1 MVGVPHSNGCALCR
15 ERRIKCDEAVPGCNN
30 CHRYRRSCPGYRRA
44 LRFQD
49 EGPILARRHHSGSRR
64 KERPAKPPAATSTQ
78 IEPPEKAHAAA
89 DIVRG
94 NTLALMR
101 QSSAS
106 SFDEQLSVSLARQ
119 QFRDAQPQLFLRFI
133 SDSFPTLYYHNRFRS
148 GEGLGFAEHV
158 VLNYGTDAYLDTSV
172 CCLSSIY
179 LARLTHDRAL
189 LKTSRQLYSNSL
201 RIVIKALSKPK
212 HVMSDNMLCTTIIL
226 SVFEMY
232 AQTTP
237 DAWVVHS
244 DAVRRLMIKRTAAA
258 FESGFGRFCFIA
270 FRGFLILLALYEG
283 KPCFLDEDEWQNYT
297 IKMMT
302 EDRTKPGEWSAYTDL
317 VDLIHMETA
326 KCPRYISETR
336 DLLAG
341 TTDPD
346 HAKINGLISRIQN
359 TSQRLESL
367 ISDLRSCISA
377 HNERQ
382 QGIIQGPSKPFIGPV
397 PDVFPDTGPSLLL
410 LGAENMMETI
420 QKLVTRL
427 EDRLRVRVIEEAL
440 SPESVNSPP
449 SDRSTYSTSPSTAS
463 SKNFSLPFR
472 VQSELGNGPS
482 KASDGH
488 DPRGANF
495 LDRVASSMGVLG
507 ARVVFDETPD
517 LSS

>member
-15 ERRIKCDEAVPGCNN
+15 ERRIKCDEGVPGCSN
-30 CHRYRRSCPGYRRA
+30 CQRYGKPCPGYRRA
-44 LRFQD
+44 FRFQD
-49 EGPILARRHHSGSRR
+49 EGPNLARRHQSGSRR
-64 KERPAKPPAATSTQ
+64 RGRPPKQPATRIEERDQAT
-78 IEPPEKAHAAA
+78 A

-94 NTLALMR
+94 NAVALMR
-101 QSSAS
+101 QHSAGG
-106 SFDEQLSVSLARQ
+106 FDEQLSFSLVRQ
-119 QFRDAQPQLFLRFI
+119 QFRGAQPQLFLSFI
-133 SDSFPTLYYHNRFRS
+133 SHSFPTLYYHNRFRS
-148 GEGLGFAEHV
+148 GDGLGFAEHV
-158 VLNYGTDAYLDTSV
+158 VLNYGTDAYLDNSI

-179 LARLTHDRAL
+179 LSRLTNDQTL

-201 RIVIKALSKPK
+201 KSVIKALSKPE

-244 DAVRRLMIKRTAAA
+244 DAVRQLMIKRTAAA

-283 KPCFLDEDEWQNYT
+283 KPCFLDEEEWQNYT

-317 VDLIHMETA
+317 VDLVHMETA

-336 DLLAG
+336 DILAG
-341 TTDPD
+341 SDLD
-346 HAKINGLISRIQN
+346 HATVHGLISRIQH
-359 TSQRLESL
+359 TSQQLESL
-367 ISDLRSCISA
+367 ISDLKSCISA

-382 QGIIQGPSKPFIGPV
+382 QGIIQGPNKPFIGPV
-397 PDVFPDTGPSLLL
+397 PEVFPDTGPSLLL
-410 LGAENMMETI
+410 TGAKNMLQTI
-420 QKLVTRL
+420 QGLANRL
-427 EDRLRVRVIEEAL
+427 EDRLRVHVIEETL

-449 SDRSTYSTSPSTAS
+449 SEGSTYSTSPSTAS
-463 SKNFSLPFR
+463 SQSFSLPFR
-472 VQSELGNGPS
+472 IHSELGNGP
-482 KASDGH
+482 KPGGH
-488 DPRGANF
+488 DPRGTMF

-507 ARVVFDETPD
+507 ARVVFDEKD
-517 LSS
+517 QSE

>member
-15 ERRIKCDEAVPGCNN
+15 ERRIKSAGGFDEA
-30 CHRYRRSCPGYRRA
+30 
-44 LRFQD
+44 L
-49 EGPILARRHHSGSRR
+49 
-64 KERPAKPPAATSTQ
+64 
-78 IEPPEKAHAAA
+78 
-89 DIVRG
+89 
-94 NTLALMR
+94 
-101 QSSAS
+101 SS
-106 SFDEQLSVSLARQ
+106 SLVRQ
-119 QFRDAQPQLFLRFI
+119 QFRGAQPQLFLSFI
-133 SDSFPTLYYHNRFRS
+133 SHSFPTLYYHNRFRS
-148 GEGLGFAEHV
+148 GDGLGFAEHL
-158 VLNYGTDAYLDTSV
+158 VLNYGTDAYLDSSV

-179 LARLTHDRAL
+179 LSRLTNDQTL
-189 LKTSRQLYSNSL
+189 LKASRQLYSNSL
-201 RIVIKALSKPK
+201 RAVIKALSKPE

-283 KPCFLDEDEWQNYT
+283 KPCFLDEKEWQNYT

-317 VDLIHMETA
+317 VDLVHMETA

-336 DLLAG
+336 NLLAG
-341 TTDPD
+341 TDLD
-346 HAKINGLISRIQN
+346 HTKVHGLIDRIQD

-382 QGIIQGPSKPFIGPV
+382 QGIIQGPNKPFIGPV
-397 PDVFPDTGPSLLL
+397 PEVFPDTGPSLLL
-410 LGAENMMETI
+410 TGAENMLQTI
-420 QKLVTRL
+420 QRLANRL
-427 EDRLRVRVIEEAL
+427 EDRLRVRVIEDAL
-440 SPESVNSPP
+440 SPESINSPP
-449 SDRSTYSTSPSTAS
+449 SESSTYSTSPSTAS
-463 SKNFSLPFR
+463 SKSFSLPFR
-472 VQSELGNGPS
+472 VQSELGNGP
-482 KASDGH
+482 KAGH
-488 DPRGANF
+488 DPRGTMF

-507 ARVVFDETPD
+507 AKVVFDETHQ
-517 LSS
+517 SA